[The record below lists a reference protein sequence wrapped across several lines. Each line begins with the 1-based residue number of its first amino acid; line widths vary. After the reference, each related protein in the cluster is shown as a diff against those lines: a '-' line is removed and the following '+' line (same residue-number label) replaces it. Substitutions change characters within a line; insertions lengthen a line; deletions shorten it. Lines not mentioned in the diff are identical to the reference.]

1 MGKNIKEL
9 LSDENGILSS
19 KRVVAILCVFLLC
32 VIFVLESLGLIQTLQ
47 DTALIDALVYI
58 SMVCLFGTSVEKFSF
73 TKVKNKE

>member
-1 MGKNIKEL
+1 MRKNIREL

-32 VIFVLESLGLIQTLQ
+32 VIFVLESFSLIQPLQ

-58 SMVCLFGTSVEKFSF
+58 AMVCLFGTSVEKFSF
-73 TKVKNKE
+73 TKLKNKE